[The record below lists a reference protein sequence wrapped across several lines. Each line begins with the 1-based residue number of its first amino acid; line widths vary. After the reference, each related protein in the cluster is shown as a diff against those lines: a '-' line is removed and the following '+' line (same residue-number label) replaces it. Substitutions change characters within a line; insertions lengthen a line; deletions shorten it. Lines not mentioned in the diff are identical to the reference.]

1 MELNWEVLDVLKIA
15 ASQAAS
21 YLAHRESADNLA
33 VARQFESYNR
43 MSAFIVH
50 DVKNLVSQLS
60 LLLVNAERHKGN
72 PDFQD
77 DMLGT
82 LSHSVDKM
90 KLLLHKLSRGAA
102 VETAAPLRLDQLL
115 ARAVRAHAGS
125 EPRPVLELHASGLT
139 VLANGQRLERVL

>member
-60 LLLVNAERHKGN
+60 LLLVNAERHKDH

-77 DMLGT
+77 DMLAT
-82 LSHSVDKM
+82 LAHSVDKM
-90 KLLLHKLSRGAA
+90 KLLLHKLSRATA
-102 VETAAPLRLDQLL
+102 VAEPASPLRLDQLL
-115 ARAVRAHAGS
+115 AQSVQAHAQS
-125 EPRPVLELHASGLT
+125 
-139 VLANGQRLERVL
+139 Q